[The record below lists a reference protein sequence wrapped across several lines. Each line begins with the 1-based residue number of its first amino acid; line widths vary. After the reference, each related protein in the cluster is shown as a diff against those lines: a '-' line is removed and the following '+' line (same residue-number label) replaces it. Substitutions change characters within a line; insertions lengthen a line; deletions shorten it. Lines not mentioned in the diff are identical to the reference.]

1 MDWRAFHNFTNHY
14 PQRPG
19 GHVADPARPRPLDP
33 GRQPQPFKEYL
44 GEATSVDLVGH
55 RKEWFAGAS
64 SHRRGFDLEELSR
77 LLILGAGAKLFRRMS
92 DRYFRTYASAGA
104 LHPNELYVAAAS
116 AIDGLKAGLYHF
128 HPRDKK
134 LVMLGEGDPRPQ
146 LVEARGDES
155 LLNHPVILAVSG
167 IPWRTAWKYGP
178 RGYRHLWWDAG
189 MIIANLVALADSG
202 GLPSRV
208 LAHFLDERVNQL
220 IGVDGRTEMALALVG
235 LGEGGLSSGSEFSSM
250 NLTAAPISSN
260 PFEFPEITAVHRET
274 SSSSTDDLPQEAAKA
289 GTGEPIDEIDKV
301 IWKRGSTRRFDPS
314 TSIKQGVLED
324 VLAYASAP
332 IPCDWKAPMN
342 KLFVIANS
350 VDGLE
355 PGAYHWEEQD
365 LQRISTDP
373 RAREAAHSLSL
384 EQALGRDAAAVIFP
398 MGDLGSTVETAGPR
412 GYRTAQLE
420 GAIMSGRL
428 YLAAYAAGYGATGL
442 TFYDEGVSKYFQTS
456 REPTLEVAIGTP
468 DY

>member
-1 MDWRAFHNFTNHY
+1 M
-14 PQRPG
+14 
-19 GHVADPARPRPLDP
+19 
-33 GRQPQPFKEYL
+33 PQPFKEYI
-44 GEATSVDLVGH
+44 GETTSVDLVDH

-64 SHRRGFDLEELSR
+64 SYRRGFDLEELSR
-77 LLILGAGAKLFRRMS
+77 LLILGAGAKRFRRMR

-104 LHPNELYVAAAS
+104 LHPNEIYVAAAS
-116 AIDGLKAGLYHF
+116 IDGLKAGLYHF

-134 LVMLGEGDPRPQ
+134 LVMLGEGDPRPH
-146 LVEARGDES
+146 LVEATGDES
-155 LLNHPVILAVSG
+155 LLDHPVILAVSG
-167 IPWRTAWKYGP
+167 IQWRTSWKYGP

-189 MIIANLVALADSG
+189 MIIANLVALADSA

-208 LAHFLDERVNQL
+208 AANFADDQVNQL

-235 LGEGGLSSGSEFSSM
+235 IGQGATLSKRGYLAMS
-250 NLTAAPISSN
+250 LTAAPISSN

-274 SSSSTDDLPQEAAKA
+274 SSSSTDDIRQEAAKA

-301 IWKRGSTRRFDPS
+301 IWKRGSTRRFDS
-314 TSIKQGVLED
+314 NASIKQRVLED

-342 KLFVIANS
+342 KLFVIANA

-355 PGAYHWEEQD
+355 PGAYHWDQQK
-365 LQRISTDP
+365 LQRISGDP
-373 RAREAAHSLSL
+373 RAREAALFLSL
-384 EQALGRDAAAVIFP
+384 EQALGRDAAGAIFP
-398 MGDLGSTVETAGPR
+398 MADLGSAVETAGAR
-412 GYRTAQLE
+412 GYRTAQFE

-442 TFYDEGVSKYFQTS
+442 TFFDEAVSKYFATD
-456 REPTLEVAIGTP
+456 REPMLEVAIGTP